1 MENRD
6 RGDRRIDD
14 GVSST
19 VQAVSRL
26 ADGRIGVL
34 RGKLGAR
41 RPPDLGCA
49 PNVVVIRA
57 HQGTIV
63 MGSSSDQLPPP
74 SPLAPP
80 GDQPAG
86 GAYAE
91 LFREVRSAGLMDRRR
106 GYYLARITAAAVLF
120 AGAVT
125 AFVMIG
131 DSWWQLFTAAVFA
144 VFFVQFGF
152 IGHDAGHGQIFAGR
166 RGNDVVG
173 YLHGDLLIGLGYGWW
188 VGKHNAHHA
197 NPNHEERDPD
207 VNLGHPRLHHRP
219 VRRARAG
226 PGGPVHHPSPGRSVL
241 PSPVPRGPG
250 PARVGRPVPRDPPGP
265 GPRLEIV
272 LLAVHAT
279 VYLGAIFLVLSPGKA
294 ILFIVVQQGLFG
306 LYLGCSFA
314 PGHKGMPMPTSTDKL
329 DPVRRQVLT
338 SRNIRGGPI
347 VDVVLGG
354 LNYQIEH
361 HLFPADAPAEPASRA
376 ADGPRVLRPARDPLH
391 RDEPVRFLCPRAGPS
406 PRGEPPARSP

>member
-1 MENRD
+1 
-6 RGDRRIDD
+6 
-14 GVSST
+14 
-19 VQAVSRL
+19 
-26 ADGRIGVL
+26 
-34 RGKLGAR
+34 
-41 RPPDLGCA
+41 
-49 PNVVVIRA
+49 
-57 HQGTIV
+57 
-63 MGSSSDQLPPP
+63 MGSSSDQSPAPT
-74 SPLAPP
+74 PLAPP
-80 GDQPAG
+80 DGQPAG

-106 GYYLARITAAAVLF
+106 GFYMARITGAALLF

-144 VFFVQFGF
+144 VLFVQFGF

-197 NPNHEERDPD
+197 NPNHEDRDPD
-207 VNLGHPRLHHRP
+207 VNLGILAFTTAQSDEPER
-219 VRRARAG
+219 
-226 PGGPVHHPSPGRSVL
+226 GPVGRFIIRHQAGLFFPLLFLEGLDLHVSAVRSL
-241 PSPVPRGPG
+241 VTRQVP
-250 PARVGRPVPRDPPGP
+250 ALK
-265 GPRLEIV
+265 LEIV
-272 LLAVHAT
+272 LLAVHA
-279 VYLGAIFLVLSPGKA
+279 VVFLGAVFAVLSPGKA

-314 PGHKGMPMPTSTDKL
+314 PGHKGMPMPTAAEKL

-338 SRNIRGGPI
+338 SRNIRGGPV
-347 VDVVLGG
+347 VDVILGG

-361 HLFPADAPAEPASRA
+361 HLFPRMPRPNLRRAQPMVREFCARHAIPYTETSLFGSYARGLAHLRAVSAPARA
-376 ADGPRVLRPARDPLH
+376 R
-391 RDEPVRFLCPRAGPS
+391 
-406 PRGEPPARSP
+406 